1 MTDHV
6 IRHADPSRST
16 LLILAGC
23 RRHSRV
29 SGQTDA
35 ASVAMP
41 AKAAEIPANAAAH
54 RLFRAAW
61 SSHGLR
67 RPIPSQVIGGAFVVA
82 DRNQKN
88 AATNAQIADPI
99 CNHITK
105 PMLPLLAVDLPV
117 LTTPTTLTEPWSG
130 WSAWT
135 GWTLLLV
142 ARGCV

>member
-1 MTDHV
+1 MDMQADTGMSGGADMTVAPGGPDDDGSCD
-6 IRHADPSRST
+6 RHGDPSRSK

-23 RRHSRV
+23 RRYSRM

-41 AKAAEIPANAAAH
+41 ARAAETPANAAAH

-67 RPIPSQVIGGAFVVA
+67 CPIPSQVIGGAFVVA

-99 CNHITK
+99 
-105 PMLPLLAVDLPV
+105 
-117 LTTPTTLTEPWSG
+117 
-130 WSAWT
+130 
-135 GWTLLLV
+135 
-142 ARGCV
+142 